1 MPISLHDQFILV
13 TENGKRFYLSLSK
26 TEQTHH
32 IPSLGSVSSDFFF
45 DKEYGIP
52 FRIGM
57 HRALA
62 LPPTLGDRVATLKR
76 KAQLITPKD
85 IAPILFY
92 GDIRSKQKV
101 LEAGTGSGAMTLA
114 LASTVAPDGNVVSYD
129 IREDFS
135 SFARENLRT
144 HGLDHIVRFV
154 VADVNEGIDETDF
167 DRAVVDIPEPWPALP
182 ELHAAL
188 KVGGVLVLYLPTTN
202 QIIRSLEALKELP
215 FVDIRV
221 VDVTERE
228 HKPNEKAFRPE
239 NLQLVHTGYLLFAR
253 KVEEGF

>member
-1 MPISLHDQFILV
+1 MPISLNDQFILV
-13 TENGKRFYLSLSK
+13 TESGKRFYLSLDK
-26 TEQTHH
+26 AEKPHH
-32 IPSLGSVSSDFFF
+32 LPSLGSVNSDFFF
-45 DKEYGIP
+45 DKEYGVP

-57 HRALA
+57 DRAMA
-62 LPPTLGDRVATLKR
+62 LPPTLSDRLAVLKR

-92 GDIRSKQKV
+92 GDIRGGQKV
-101 LEAGTGSGAMTLA
+101 LEVGTGSGAMTLA
-114 LASTVAPDGNVVSYD
+114 LARTVGPEGKVVSYD
-129 IREDFS
+129 IRKDFS
-135 SFARENLRT
+135 SFARDNLRT
-144 HGLDHIVRFV
+144 HGLESLVRFV
-154 VADVNEGIDETDF
+154 VADVNEGIDEEDF

-182 ELHAAL
+182 KLHAAL

-215 FVDIRV
+215 FVDLRV

-228 HKPNEKAFRPE
+228 HKPNAKAFRPE